1 MGDAIEESSGHFGIA
16 EHGVHKGDHFAG
28 EHDAIVPA
36 ELWNAVQAKLKA
48 GAQGTLRS
56 GTAHDRLQLMTAVT
70 ERITL
75 HEDHVAMAI
84 GSARLAA
91 ALGADQQGLAHN
103 QPILIDLPV
112 VKVRRGHQIRLVIP
126 GPDALM
132 AEPPRRD
139 ERLVALI
146 AEAHAARKLVLAHPD
161 RSLNALAAAHGRCR
175 TRLGRLVALSC
186 LAPDIIPIA

>member
-1 MGDAIEESSGHFGIA
+1 
-16 EHGVHKGDHFAG
+16 
-28 EHDAIVPA
+28 
-36 ELWNAVQAKLKA
+36 
-48 GAQGTLRS
+48 
-56 GTAHDRLQLMTAVT
+56 
-70 ERITL
+70 
-75 HEDHVAMAI
+75 MAI